1 MDVSRLLI
9 ARQLKMTFGRTRALC
24 SVDLSVQS
32 NEILGL
38 IGGNGAGKSTLLKI
52 LTGIYKPDQGEMTL
66 DNIPYNPRS
75 PYEAIE
81 HRVVLI
87 PQELRV
93 VPSMSVADN
102 VMLGRWPSKIGLPL
116 VDNSA
121 SERLASEWLETLGL
135 DINPKV
141 PIGSLSFAARQ
152 SVVIA
157 RALGR
162 QARLLI
168 LDEPTAALGKAEV
181 DLLFKLIER
190 MRAQGTAIIY
200 VSHRLDEIKLLC
212 DRVVALRDGEVVAEL
227 KRGAYTYQDLV
238 LAISGQKIQQMAAS
252 IPPPDAPVLL
262 AADAHYN
269 KIDES
274 LSMRAGWVSG
284 LHGLLGSGI
293 ENLLRCLF
301 GACDT
306 CQMDTPA
313 GKTLLSN
320 PGAAIRA
327 GIGYVPS
334 ERFHAIVPHMSVR
347 DNIVLPHLQHF
358 ARIGGTINRR
368 ALDAAVA
375 PLMAR
380 LGIRPDNPTLA
391 AGSLS
396 GGNQQKL
403 LFARWMMGTTHTL
416 LLDEATHGVDIGA
429 KALIKSQIREFA
441 ARGGAVLMHSVEIE
455 DLAELVDELYLM
467 IGNKLSAPQQRP
479 PSGYDLAGLK
489 GQMSL
494 IDPTITH
501 AEHAQ

>member
-1 MDVSRLLI
+1 MDVSGLLI
-9 ARQLKMTFGRTRALC
+9 ARQLKMTFGQTRALC

-116 VDNSA
+116 VDNFA

-157 RALGR
+157 RALAR

-200 VSHRLDEIKLLC
+200 LSHRLDEIKRLC

-227 KRGAYTYQDLV
+227 KRGAHTYQDLV

-269 KIDES
+269 KID
-274 LSMRAGWVSG
+274 
-284 LHGLLGSGI
+284 
-293 ENLLRCLF
+293 
-301 GACDT
+301 
-306 CQMDTPA
+306 
-313 GKTLLSN
+313 
-320 PGAAIRA
+320 
-327 GIGYVPS
+327 
-334 ERFHAIVPHMSVR
+334 
-347 DNIVLPHLQHF
+347 
-358 ARIGGTINRR
+358 
-368 ALDAAVA
+368 
-375 PLMAR
+375 
-380 LGIRPDNPTLA
+380 
-391 AGSLS
+391 
-396 GGNQQKL
+396 
-403 LFARWMMGTTHTL
+403 
-416 LLDEATHGVDIGA
+416 
-429 KALIKSQIREFA
+429 
-441 ARGGAVLMHSVEIE
+441 
-455 DLAELVDELYLM
+455 
-467 IGNKLSAPQQRP
+467 
-479 PSGYDLAGLK
+479 
-489 GQMSL
+489 
-494 IDPTITH
+494 
-501 AEHAQ
+501 